1 MTDFVAKVNA
11 FVWGEALFAPGD
23 AILIGCSGGPDSLA
37 LALYLAAA
45 QEEFHITA
53 GLAYVH
59 HHLRAAA
66 DAEVKFVRAL
76 AQDLKLPIA

>member
-11 FVWGEALFAPGD
+11 FVRGEALFTPGD
-23 AILIGCSGGPDSLA
+23 GVLIGCSGGPDSLA
-37 LALYLAAA
+37 LALYLAAV
-45 QEEFHITA
+45 QKEFRITA

-66 DAEVKFVRAL
+66 DTEVEFVRAWRGT
-76 AQDLKLPIA
+76 